1 MNTLRQLSVV
11 FLTLAA
17 LGYAAAQDQSS
28 TVMSPPKVLTIA
40 REFVKPG
47 KTGSPH
53 DKAESAFVQAARR
66 AKWPTHYLGMN
77 SISGKSRSLFIFGY
91 DSFEAWEKDEMA
103 QERNTAYSAALDR
116 AYIADGEL
124 LDSVDS
130 SVLAFDPDYSL
141 NLKDEHVTPATRY
154 FEIAVY
160 HIKQGHRKDW
170 DDGMKM
176 VLAAYQKALPQA
188 HWACYEAV
196 FGAPENTYVFFIPRK
211 SASEIDSDFA
221 HNKDFAEAMGEDGMK
236 KLEDLSAAA
245 IESSETNLFVINPTM
260 SYVPDEWGKADDFW
274 KPKAAGMAAATPK
287 KSAENPAQ

>member
-1 MNTLRQLSVV
+1 MKTLKHMCVAC
-11 FLTLAA
+11 LAIA
-17 LGYAAAQDQSS
+17 AFVSAAAQDQSS

-66 AKWPTHYLGMN
+66 AKWPTHYLGVN
-77 SISGKSRSLFIFGY
+77 SISGKARSIFFFGY
-91 DSFEAWEKDEMA
+91 DSFDAWQKDQMA
-103 QERNTAYSAALDR
+103 QQKNTSFANALDR
-116 AYIADGEL
+116 AYIADGDL

-130 SVLAFDPDYSL
+130 SVLVFNQDYSL

-154 FEIAVY
+154 FEISVY

-188 HWACYEAV
+188 HWACYEAI

-211 SASEIDSDFA
+211 SASEIDTDFA

-245 IESSETNLFVINPTM
+245 IESSETNLFIINPSM
-260 SYVPDEWGKADDFW
+260 SYVPDEWAKADEFW
-274 KPKAAGMAAATPK
+274 KPKAASPGATAK
-287 KSAENPAQ
+287 KPAEKPAQ